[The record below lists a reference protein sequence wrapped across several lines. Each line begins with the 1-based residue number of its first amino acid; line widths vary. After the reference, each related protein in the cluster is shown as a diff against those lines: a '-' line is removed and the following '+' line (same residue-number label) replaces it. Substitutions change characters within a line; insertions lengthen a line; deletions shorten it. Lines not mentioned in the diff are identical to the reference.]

1 MEKINFESMPASAQR
16 AYQSTNRARKLSLF
30 ASLILGAVIG
40 LALYISSIGSLSG
53 LEFIT
58 VLFAALLGGEFIGCW
73 IHGLVHG
80 LSTLKKLAKKF
91 FKAMIFGV
99 PGIVVGVAVIGF
111 TLAVF
116 CYAGCVFVIVDII
129 LLVLKKPL
137 VYPFEHKKFLETDE
151 AQMEMLADM
160 MSASD
165 SDAAM
170 ADIENLKSMLDKGLI
185 TQAEFD
191 SKKAELLQRI

>member
-1 MEKINFESMPASAQR
+1 MEKITFESMPASAQR
-16 AYQSTNRARKLSLF
+16 AYRNTDRVRKISLF
-30 ASLILGAVIG
+30 ASLVIG
-40 LALYISSIGSLSG
+40 ALIGLIMYISSIGDLSG
-53 LEFIT
+53 IEFIT

-80 LSTLKKLAKKF
+80 LNTLKKLAKKF

-111 TLAVF
+111 ALIIF
-116 CYAGCVFVIVDII
+116 CYAGCVFAVADLI
-129 LLVLKKPL
+129 LYILKKPL

-151 AQMEMLADM
+151 AQMEILASM
-160 MSASD
+160 AAASE
-165 SDAAM
+165 SEAAM